1 MTNKERK
8 KLEEL
13 ITIATGSGH
22 LTSEEINL
30 WNELEFKRNKENINF
45 RLSGNSKYYY
55 AYQCWDFTQHILKN
69 GYRRYKPSDIENVYF
84 DNNSITIRLVSTA
97 ESDIKRFENSKELLN
112 FVVGWNACLSAVA

>member
-45 RLSGNSKYYY
+45 RLSGNSKYYH
-55 AYQCWDFTQHILKN
+55 AHQCWDFTQYILKN

-84 DNNSITIRLVSTA
+84 DNNSITISLVSTA
-97 ESDIKRFENSKELLN
+97 ESDIKRFYNSKELLN
-112 FVVGWNACLSAVA
+112 FVAGWNACLSAVA

>member
-1 MTNKERK
+1 MTNKEIK
-8 KLEEL
+8 QLQEL
-13 ITIATGSGH
+13 NAKANNCER
-22 LTSEEINL
+22 LTSEEIQL
-30 WNELEFKRNKENINF
+30 RNELLFKRNKENINF

-97 ESDIKRFENSKELLN
+97 ESDIKRFYNSKELLN

>member
-112 FVVGWNACLSAVA
+112 FVVGWNACLSEVA